1 MKALKYCEKAC
12 VLYKT
17 SSSPLTMAKDIPI
30 KLSKSV
36 QDSEKCMRKICN
48 LVQIVKRAPDPASFA
63 AIDPRKV
70 LELM

>member
-1 MKALKYCEKAC
+1 
-12 VLYKT
+12 
-17 SSSPLTMAKDIPI
+17 MAKDIPI